1 MKKVV
6 VETGFRVR
14 RMLSS
19 VTCFD
24 TVEKIKIL
32 KELILLV
39 YRLKLEKLIKNKG
52 RLSFIITH
60 NMYKNHKNYF
70 YLINLSYI
78 GHGLFFAMLLH

>member
-52 RLSFIITH
+52 RLSFII
-60 NMYKNHKNYF
+60 NVKYAYKGEK
-70 YLINLSYI
+70 LIFI
-78 GHGLFFAMLLH
+78 GIENIIYNKFM